1 MSVPRDP
8 SNQGDQAMIALP
20 ALEYHLAHGCNLSC
34 QQCSHYSNF
43 HVAGKMP
50 TVEDAGADYAN
61 WSHRLKP
68 RRFALLGGEPLL
80 NPQILQHIRL
90 TRQHW
95 PDSELMLVTNGFFLH
110 RFPDLPAILLE
121 TNCRLE
127 VSQHGTHDDYVKR
140 FREVKHLVWRWRED
154 HPGIQIKIRQSHRG
168 WMRQYKVE
176 NGKPMPFDTKPEAAF
191 KVCMQ
196 KTCTQ
201 LHRGVLWKCPALA
214 YFAQLEAKLKLQN
227 LPQWQ
232 LFRDYK
238 AIATNASDDELRT
251 FIETKAIP
259 QCGLCPSR
267 RTKFVHPNPLQRSAL
282 K

>member
-1 MSVPRDP
+1 MAV
-8 SNQGDQAMIALP
+8 IEIP
-20 ALEYHLAHGCNLSC
+20 ALEFHLAHGCNLSC

-43 HVAGKMP
+43 QIAGKLP
-50 TVEDAGADYAN
+50 TIEDAEADYAK

-80 NPQILQHIRL
+80 NPQVVQHIQL
-90 TRQHW
+90 ARQHW
-95 PDSELMLVTNGFFLH
+95 PNSDLMLVTNGFFLH
-110 RFPDLPAILLE
+110 RFPEMPAVLVD

-127 VSQHGTHDDYVKR
+127 VSQHGSHHQYIKRFYEVKR
-140 FREVKHLVWRWRED
+140 LVWRWREQN
-154 HPGIQIKIRQSHRG
+154 PGIQIKVRQSHRG
-168 WMRQYKVE
+168 WMRQYNVVD
-176 NGKPMPFDTKPEAAF
+176 GKPMPLDCKPEAAF

-201 LHRGVLWKCPALA
+201 LHRGMLLKCPALA
-214 YFAQLEAKLKLQN
+214 YFAQLEAKLNLHD

-238 AIATNASDDELRT
+238 AIAADATNDELRT
-251 FIETKAIP
+251 FVQTKAIP

-267 RTKFVHPNPLQRSAL
+267 RTKFVHPSPLQRSAIL
-282 K
+282 

>member
-1 MSVPRDP
+1 MSFPSDL
-8 SNQGDQAMIALP
+8 SNQGDQAMIELP

-34 QQCSHYSNF
+34 QQCSHYSN
-43 HVAGKMP
+43 HRLANAMP
-50 TVEDAGADYAN
+50 TVEQADADYSR
-61 WSHRLKP
+61 WSHRLRPK
-68 RRFALLGGEPLL
+68 RFALLGGEPLL
-80 NPQILQHIRL
+80 NPGFIQHL
-90 TRQHW
+90 LLASQHW
-95 PDSELMLVTNGFFLH
+95 SDSNLMLVTNGFFLH
-110 RFPDLPAILLE
+110 RFPDLPAILLD

-127 VSQHGTHDDYVKR
+127 VSQHGTHDEYVQR

-168 WMRQYKVE
+168 WMRQYKVG

-201 LHRGVLWKCPALA
+201 LHRGMLWKCPALA
-214 YFAQLEAKLKLQN
+214 YFVQLEAKLNLHD

-238 AIATNASDDELRT
+238 AIAPNATDDELRT
-251 FIETKAIP
+251 FVETKAIP

-267 RTKFVHPNPLQRSAL
+267 RTKFVHPNPLQRSDL
-282 K
+282 L